1 MQPGQY
7 TEICATDTGTGMPP
21 DVVARV
27 FEPFFTTKPIGQGTG
42 LGLSMI
48 NGFVKQSEGQVRIT
62 SELGVG
68 TSVRI
73 YLPRAAGSAEEDM
86 PEGKL
91 AEPTHA
97 KAGETILIVD
107 DEPTVRMLIT
117 EVLEGLGYAAIEAAD
132 ANSGLKVLQSN
143 VRIDLLITDVGLPGS
158 LTGLQMVAAARVDRP
173 HLKVLC
179 ITGYSLKVATQADG
193 LETDMHMLPK
203 PFTLERSPAASKPLL
218 ERASSPSVLVA

>member
-7 TEICATDTGTGMPP
+7 IEICVTDTGTGMPA

-27 FEPFFTTKPIGQGTG
+27 FEPFFTTKPLGQGTG

-48 NGFVKQSEGQVRIT
+48 YGFVKQSDGQVRIM
-62 SELGVG
+62 SDLGIG

-73 YLPRAAGSAEEDM
+73 YLPRTAGGVEEDW
-86 PEGKL
+86 PEVKP
-91 AEPTHA
+91 AEPTRA
-97 KAGETILIVD
+97 NAGETILIVD

-132 ANSGLKVLQSN
+132 AHSALKVLHSN

-158 LTGLQMVAAARVDRP
+158 LTGLQMVNAARIDRP
-173 HLKVLC
+173 NLKVLC
-179 ITGYSLKVATQADG
+179 ITGYPLQGATQAGG
-193 LETDMHMLPK
+193 LETDMYMLTK
-203 PFTLERSPAASKPLL
+203 PFTLETLASRIEAIIRKM
-218 ERASSPSVLVA
+218 